1 MSSRT
6 DAQQLEHLFEYHAFA
21 VLQFLLFSELK
32 FVDAIK
38 CRWRHG
44 AERPFTS
51 ASFPPATLIRL
62 YELLKNNSRL
72 KSRDWQTTSPALD
85 AVVCHPV
92 K

>member
-6 DAQQLEHLFEYHAFA
+6 DTRQLEYSIEYHAFA

-44 AERPFTS
+44 AAPLYE
-51 ASFPPATLIRL
+51 ALSFPPATLIRL

-72 KSRDWQTTSPALD
+72 ESRDWQTTAPARTLWF
-85 AVVCHPV
+85 ATHV

>member
-44 AERPFTS
+44 AAPLYE
-51 ASFPPATLIRL
+51 ALSFPPATLIRL
-62 YELLKNNSRL
+62 YELLKNTSRL
-72 KSRDWQTTSPALD
+72 KSRDWQTTVPVWTLWFAT
-85 AVVCHPV
+85 PV